1 MDNVESTESST
12 CNLDYLI
19 LEKKVVIYYQFSS
32 NIYVIILASQACD
45 LLVPKKVACHFQ
57 I

>member
-19 LEKKVVIYYQFSS
+19 LEKKVEVYYQFSS
-32 NIYVIILASQACD
+32 NIYVIILASQAYD
-45 LLVPKKVACHFQ
+45 LLVSKKVAWHFQ

>member
-1 MDNVESTESST
+1 MDNVEGTESST

-19 LEKKVVIYYQFSS
+19 LEKKVEVYYQFSS
-32 NIYVIILASQACD
+32 NIYVIILASQAYD
-45 LLVPKKVACHFQ
+45 LLVSKKVAWHFQ